1 MWALLITILHLT
13 VASAKMDGLIFKTVV
28 SVYVTEK
35 KKQKITE
42 TLQ

>member
-1 MWALLITILHLT
+1 MSPPYNYSTVT
-13 VASAKMDGLIFKTVV
+13 VASAKTDGLIFKTVV
-28 SVYVTEK
+28 SVCVTEK